1 MPSSYTTNLGIE
13 KIATGEQSGSWGDT
27 TNTNLD
33 ILDEAVNGVISVT
46 LGATG
51 SSGSPTALPIT
62 DGASSTGRNK
72 FIEFVDGGDLGGT
85 AFVQLTPNDS
95 EKIVHIR
102 NSLSASRSV
111 IIFQGTYNASN
122 DFEILNGTDVLLK
135 FDGAG
140 SGAVVTNVNINLNV
154 NGLDV
159 DGNVDVSGDL
169 TLSAGAD
176 GALTF
181 GAASS
186 VKVVDNNAA
195 ALVFEEADTA
205 YMTLVTTNGSEAVK
219 FDKALDVNAAVQV
232 DGIITVGVDGTGYDF
247 LLFGDTGGKSLLW
260 DQSADSL
267 IVTGTTTL
275 VGTTNLDTVD
285 IDGNVQADGTITV
298 GVDDTGYDVKFFGAT
313 SGKSM
318 LWDES
323 ADSLIV
329 NGTVDV
335 TGTVTTDGLTVENND
350 ALITLS
356 GTRGTDTSHTVTTG
370 GTNSQN
376 LIIATGSTSG
386 NGLYYRSGSHN
397 FQSQDGTASHLT
409 IDSSGDVSI
418 PTGDLTIGSGQ
429 ADGVILE
436 LSNTDSVSN
445 GLQIQLSGNGKDV
458 YFWNHE
464 NAAITFA
471 TNNEDRMTIDASGRL
486 LVGTTTNYSAK
497 LAVEGTK
504 TLSSGIPN
512 GQLSVVDDTA
522 LASGTG
528 GAINFWG
535 KYTTAGSYAEGA
547 SIEAYKSNSTSGNYQ
562 YGMWLKTRTHGGS
575 MDDRLFM
582 DQAQTV
588 FNETGADTD
597 FRVES
602 DTITHALF
610 VEGSSGNVGIGT
622 NAPGKNLV
630 IKAASVP
637 TLKFNQASTY
647 GAEIALRGNDLD
659 IKGSANAIVFYTG
672 GTNDVSTAEKMRISS
687 GGDVLIGTTDTSPA
701 NNSANGTADNGTVIG
716 GGLVM
721 SAAYKSSA
729 NAGAVGYFNRTGT
742 DGDIVQLFKSG
753 VAVGG
758 IGTNGSAPYLTTAV
772 GSTLC
777 GIKAQGGST
786 PRILPTDGDGAASNG
801 VTDLGGSTERFK
813 DLFIGNDIGHL
824 DNGGTA
830 RLLYDRSANLL
841 GNTGT
846 NVTCATL
853 SKSSGSFKIDHPL
866 EAKTATHHLIH
877 SFVESPTADNIYRGK
892 IALVSGSATVN
903 IDTVAGMTDG
913 TFAALNREVQCFTSN
928 ESGWTA
934 VKGSVSGNTLTITAQ
949 EDTCTDTVSWLVVG
963 ERQDPHMY
971 ATDWTDE
978 NGKVIVEPLKP
989 VIEETEEETP

>member
-1 MPSSYTTNLGIE
+1 MSRARDLADSADKDIVGTLTVDGITVDGTADATTVEFDNLSG
-13 KIATGEQSGSWGDT
+13 TGAISVT
-27 TNTNLD
+27 D
-33 ILDEAVNGVISVT
+33 ILDQDDM
-46 LGATG
+46 
-51 SSGSPTALPIT
+51 SSDSATALATQQSIK
-62 DGASSTGRNK
+62 AY
-72 FIEFVDGGDLGGT
+72 VDTEVAGI
-85 AFVQLTPNDS
+85 VDS
-95 EKIVHIR
+95 APAA
-102 NSLSASRSV
+102 LD
-111 IIFQGTYNASN
+111 T
-122 DFEILNGTDVLLK
+122 LNEL
-135 FDGAG
+135 
-140 SGAVVTNVNINLNV
+140 
-154 NGLDV
+154 
-159 DGNVDVSGDL
+159 
-169 TLSAGAD
+169 
-176 GALTF
+176 
-181 GAASS
+181 
-186 VKVVDNNAA
+186 AA
-195 ALVFEEADTA
+195 ALGDDVNFSTTVTNSIATKLPLA
-205 YMTLVTTNGSEAVK
+205 GGTLSG
-219 FDKALDVNAAVQV
+219 ALDVNATVTADKV
-232 DGIITVGVDGTGYDF
+232 DIGNGVAGGTSEILFSDNVSSRGKIIYDHSSNPET
-247 LLFGDTGGKSLLW
+247 LVLQT
-260 DQSADSL
+260 
-267 IVTGTTTL
+267 TGTTAL
-275 VGTTNLDTVD
+275 S
-285 IDGNVQADGTITV
+285 ID
-298 GVDDTGYDVKFFGAT
+298 
-313 SGKSM
+313 
-318 LWDES
+318 
-323 ADSLIV
+323 
-329 NGTVDV
+329 
-335 TGTVTTDGLTVENND
+335 
-350 ALITLS
+350 
-356 GTRGTDTSHTVTTG
+356 
-370 GTNSQN
+370 NSQN
-376 LIIATGSTSG
+376 I
-386 NGLYYRSGSHN
+386 
-397 FQSQDGTASHLT
+397 
-409 IDSSGDVSI
+409 SI

-429 ADGVILE
+429 ADAVILE

-464 NAAITFA
+464 NAATAFA
-471 TNNEDRMTIDASGRL
+471 TNNIQRMT
-486 LVGTTTNYSAK
+486 
-497 LAVEGTK
+497 
-504 TLSSGIPN
+504 
-512 GQLSVVDDTA
+512 
-522 LASGTG
+522 
-528 GAINFWG
+528 
-535 KYTTAGSYAEGA
+535 
-547 SIEAYKSNSTSGNYQ
+547 
-562 YGMWLKTRTHGGS
+562 
-575 MDDRLFM
+575 
-582 DQAQTV
+582 
-588 FNETGADTD
+588 
-597 FRVES
+597 
-602 DTITHALF
+602 
-610 VEGSSGNVGIGT
+610 
-622 NAPGKNLV
+622 
-630 IKAASVP
+630 
-637 TLKFNQASTY
+637 
-647 GAEIALRGNDLD
+647 
-659 IKGSANAIVFYTG
+659 
-672 GTNDVSTAEKMRISS
+672 ISS
-687 GGDVLIGTTDTSPA
+687 GGDVLFGTTDTSPA

>member
-232 DGIITVGVDGTGYDF
+232 DGIVKVGVDGTGYDF

-275 VGTTNLDTVD
+275 VGTTNLDAVD

-298 GVDDTGYDVKFFGAT
+298 GVNDTGYDVKFFGAT

-329 NGTVDV
+329 TGTVDV
-335 TGTVTTDGLTVENND
+335 VGTVTADGLTVDTDGQVIVNH
-350 ALITLS
+350 S
-356 GTRGTDTSHTVTTG
+356 GTG
-370 GTNSQN
+370 GGIRIDSTNN
-376 LIIATGSTSG
+376 TNVGSLRFGDVADNYIGALEYDHSSDSMTMYVN
-386 NGLYYRSGSHN
+386 NGVRM
-397 FQSQDGTASHLT
+397 T
-409 IDSSGDVSI
+409 IDSSGNVDVAGTVTSDGLTVAGASALSI
-418 PTGDLTIGSGQ
+418 TNNATYSATAYPNEIFEVRNTSTTAGTDASLAFRADGNGGSAATGAINLIQTANGSGDFAFQ
-429 ADGVILE
+429 NRNAGTLGETFRITSAGKIGIGTAAPALDLHVVGADGVAE
-436 LSNTDSVSN
+436 GVPSFNADSVAVFQNSGSAGDAAIVHIISGTTGN
-445 GLQIQLSGNGKDV
+445 AFIAFGDKDDSIRQTITANQSDGNLKFATGNAALAMTITSGGNTCLGTITTPMQDFGADRTTLALKGRDATDYSVIQMGNG
-458 YFWNHE
+458 
-464 NAAITFA
+464 
-471 TNNEDRMTIDASGRL
+471 G
-486 LVGTTTNYSAK
+486 
-497 LAVEGTK
+497 
-504 TLSSGIPN
+504 
-512 GQLSVVDDTA
+512 
-522 LASGTG
+522 
-528 GAINFWG
+528 
-535 KYTTAGSYAEGA
+535 
-547 SIEAYKSNSTSGNYQ
+547 TSGNDQ
-562 YGMWLKTRTHGGS
+562 LHGQIAFYDVHS
-575 MDDRLFM
+575 S
-582 DQAQTV
+582 
-588 FNETGADTD
+588 ADL
-597 FRVES
+597 RVS
-602 DTITHALF
+602 AI
-610 VEGSSGNVGIGT
+610 SSYREISTNSSYLSFGT
-622 NAPGKNLV
+622 SP
-630 IKAASVP
+630 
-637 TLKFNQASTY
+637 
-647 GAEIALRGNDLD
+647 
-659 IKGSANAIVFYTG
+659 GSAGLTEA
-672 GTNDVSTAEKMRISS
+672 MRI
-687 GGDVLIGTTDTSPA
+687 DR
-701 NNSANGTADNGTVIG
+701 
-716 GGLVM
+716 
-721 SAAYKSSA
+721 
-729 NAGAVGYFNRTGT
+729 AGAVKIF
-742 DGDIVQLFKSG
+742 GDINHV
-753 VAVGG
+753 
-758 IGTNGSAPYLTTAV
+758 
-772 GSTLC
+772 
-777 GIKAQGGST
+777 
-786 PRILPTDGDGAASNG
+786 
-801 VTDLGGSTERFK
+801 
-813 DLFIGNDIGHL
+813 
-824 DNGGTA
+824 DNGGTS
-830 RLLYDRSANLL
+830 RILYDKSENLL

-853 SKSSGSFKIDHPL
+853 SKASGSFKIDHPL
-866 EAKTATHHLIH
+866 ESKTDTHHLIH

-892 IALVSGSATVN
+892 IALVSGSATVD

-949 EDTCTDTVSWLVVG
+949 ENTCTDTVSWLVVG
-963 ERQDPHMY
+963 ERKDPHMY